1 MDVILVRLI
10 LTLRFSFRFR
20 ILKST
25 HLCQCM
31 LSDALMTPFEADS
44 YLQGYSSLRFNVQI
58 LYGASLKSNSMST
71 SINLTKNIASRT
83 G

>member
-31 LSDALMTPFEADS
+31 LSDALMTPFKTDS
-44 YLQGYSSLRFNVQI
+44 YLQGYSSLKFNVQI
-58 LYGASLKSNSMST
+58 LYGASLKSNSMSA
-71 SINLTKNIASRT
+71 SFNLT
-83 G
+83 